1 MENRFVL
8 RDSIPDERRIVDRRI
23 FLQTVLAAAGGF
35 TCNVSGGNRNS
46 ATGPKQKP
54 PNFIIIF
61 VDDQGYQDLGCYG
74 SPKIKT
80 PRIDRM
86 AAEGIR
92 FTDFYVAAPICSP
105 SRAAL
110 MTGCYPS
117 RVGLGNWVQRPDS
130 RIGIHPDEITLP
142 EMLKRAG
149 YATAC
154 IGKWHLGFLPPFVP
168 TSQGFDYYFGLYHNL
183 DLEADYLADEGGV
196 PILRNGEVVKRPADP
211 AELTELYTEEA
222 VRFIRGNRDKPF
234 FLYLPHT
241 MAHQPLGVS
250 ERFKGKS
257 AGGLYGDVIECLD
270 WSTGRILDVLRELEL
285 DRRTIVVYTSDN
297 GPGPGASALPLRGR
311 KLTTYEGGLRV
322 PCIVWGPGTVACGQ
336 VCHELVTSMDFYP
349 TFARLAGAELP
360 ADRVIDGR
368 DIGPLLTDP
377 AKAKSPHD
385 AFFYHGSL
393 GELVAVRSGKWKLF
407 LNPQPALYDLDADI
421 GEQHNVVRGNGVV
434 VRELRDKAIAFQED
448 MRRNSR
454 PAGMGS

>member
-1 MENRFVL
+1 MNR
-8 RDSIPDERRIVDRRI
+8 RS
-23 FLQTVLAAAGGF
+23 FLQTILAAAAG
-35 TCNVSGGNRNS
+35 S
-46 ATGPKQKP
+46 AGCSFDDRSKSAANGSNAKP

-74 SPKIKT
+74 SPNIRT
-80 PRIDRM
+80 PCIDRM
-86 AAEGIR
+86 AAEGVR

-110 MTGCYPS
+110 LTGCYPT

-130 RIGIHPDEITLP
+130 CLGIHPDEITLA
-142 EMLKRAG
+142 ELLGQKG

-154 IGKWHLGFLPPFVP
+154 VGKWHLGFQPPFVP

-196 PILRNGEVVKRPADP
+196 PILRNDKVVKRPANP

-222 VRFIRGNRDKPF
+222 IRFINRSKDRPF

-241 MAHQPLGVS
+241 MAHQPLGIS
-250 ERFKGKS
+250 EKFRGKS

-270 WSTGRILDVLRELEL
+270 WSTGRILDTLRQLEL
-285 DRRTIVVYTSDN
+285 DRRTIVIYTSDN

-322 PCIVWGPGTVACGQ
+322 PCIAWGPGYVAGGK
-336 VCHELVTSMDFYP
+336 VCRELVTSMDFYP
-349 TFARLAGAELP
+349 TFANMAGAGLP
-360 ADRVIDGR
+360 SDRVIDGS
-368 DIGPLLTDP
+368 DIGPLLAEPD
-377 AKAKSPHD
+377 KAKSAHE
-385 AFFYHGSL
+385 AFFYHGNL

-407 LNPQPALYDLDADI
+407 LNPQPALYNLERDI
-421 GEQHNVVRGNGVV
+421 AEQQNVVKGNGAI
-434 VRELRDKAIAFQED
+434 VRELRNKAVAFQED
-448 MRRNSR
+448 MRRNMR
-454 PAGMGS
+454 PAGQMR

>member
-1 MENRFVL
+1 M
-8 RDSIPDERRIVDRRI
+8 
-23 FLQTVLAAAGGF
+23 LAAAAGS
-35 TCNVSGGNRNS
+35 TARDLYARSES
-46 ATGPKQKP
+46 AAQRSNAEP
-54 PNFIIIF
+54 PNVIIIF
-61 VDDQGYQDLGCYG
+61 VDDQGYRDLGCYG
-74 SPKIKT
+74 SPNIKT
-80 PRIDRM
+80 PHIDRM
-86 AAEGIR
+86 AKEGVR

-130 RIGIHPDEITLP
+130 RIGIHPDEITLA
-142 EMLKRAG
+142 ELLKRQG

-168 TSQGFDYYFGLYHNL
+168 ASQGFDYYFGLYHNL

-196 PILRNGEVVKRPADP
+196 PILRNGQVVKRPADP

-222 VRFIRGNRDKPF
+222 VEFIRRNKARPF

-257 AGGLYGDVIECLD
+257 AGGLFGDVIECLD
-270 WSTGRILDVLRELEL
+270 WSTGRILDTLRQLGL
-285 DRRTIVVYTSDN
+285 DRNTIVVYTSDN
-297 GPGPGASALPLRGR
+297 GPGPGGSALPLRGR

-322 PCIVWGPGTVACGQ
+322 PCIVWGPGYVAAGA
-336 VCHELVTSMDFYP
+336 VCSELATSMDFYP
-349 TFARLAGAELP
+349 TFAALAGAKVP
-360 ADRVIDGR
+360 SDRVIDGR
-368 DIGPLLTDP
+368 DIRPLLTEP
-377 AKAKSPHD
+377 ATAKSPHD

-407 LNPQPALYDLDADI
+407 LNPQPVLYDLEADI
-421 GEQHNVVRGNGVV
+421 SEKHDVVKGNGAV

-448 MRRNSR
+448 MRRNGR
-454 PAGMGS
+454 PAGQMP

>member
-1 MENRFVL
+1 MTGGVAGTL
-8 RDSIPDERRIVDRRI
+8 YGVD
-23 FLQTVLAAAGGF
+23 A
-35 TCNVSGGNRNS
+35 S
-46 ATGPKQKP
+46 AMDRSDDKA

-61 VDDQGYQDLGCYG
+61 TDDQGYQDVGCYG

-86 AAEGIR
+86 AAEGVR

-130 RIGIHPDEITLP
+130 RIGIGPDEVTLA
-142 EMLKRAG
+142 ELLKRKG

-168 TSQGFDYYFGLYHNL
+168 NSQGFDYYFGLYHNL
-183 DLEADYLADEGGV
+183 DLEADYLADQGGV
-196 PILRNGEVVKRPADP
+196 PILRNGKVVKRPADA

-222 VRFIRGNRDKPF
+222 IRFIRSKRQEPF
-234 FLYLPHT
+234 FLYLAHT
-241 MAHQPLGVS
+241 MPHMPLGIS

-257 AGGLYGDVIECLD
+257 KGGLYGDVIECLD
-270 WSTGRILDVLRELEL
+270 WSTGQILDTLRELKI

-322 PCIVWGPGTVACGQ
+322 PCIVWGPGHIAQGQ
-336 VCHELVTSMDFYP
+336 VCREMATSMDFYP
-349 TFARLAGAELP
+349 TFARLAGTEPP

-368 DIGPLLTDP
+368 DIGPLLAEPT
-377 AKAKSPHD
+377 KAKSPHD

-393 GELVAVRSGKWKLF
+393 GELSAVRSGKWKLF
-407 LNPQPALYDLDADI
+407 LTPQTALYDLEADI
-421 GEQHNVVRGNGVV
+421 GEQHDVLKGNGAI
-434 VRELRDKAIAFQED
+434 VRELRDKAIAFQGD
-448 MRRNSR
+448 MRRNTR
-454 PAGMGS
+454 PAGMVP

>member
-1 MENRFVL
+1 MM
-8 RDSIPDERRIVDRRI
+8 
-23 FLQTVLAAAGGF
+23 LAAAAG
-35 TCNVSGGNRNS
+35 S
-46 ATGPKQKP
+46 AGCSLGVRDKSVANGSNAKA
-54 PNFIIIF
+54 PNFVVIF

-80 PRIDRM
+80 PCIDRM
-86 AAEGIR
+86 AAEGVR

-110 MTGCYPS
+110 LTGCYPS
-117 RVGLGNWVQRPDS
+117 RVGMGNWVQRPDS
-130 RIGIHPDEITLP
+130 RLGIHPDEVTLA
-142 EMLKRAG
+142 ELLKDRG

-196 PILRNGEVVKRPADP
+196 PILRNGKVVKRPADP

-222 VRFIRGNRDKPF
+222 IRFINKSKDKPF

-241 MAHQPLGVS
+241 MAHQPLGIS
-250 ERFKGKS
+250 EKFRGKS

-270 WSTGRILDVLRELEL
+270 WSTGRILDTLRQLDL
-285 DRRTIVVYTSDN
+285 DRRTIVIYTSDN

-322 PCIVWGPGTVACGQ
+322 PCIAWGPGNVAGGK
-336 VCHELVTSMDFYP
+336 VCREMATSMDFYP
-349 TFARLAGAELP
+349 TFANMAGASLP
-360 ADRVIDGR
+360 KDRVIDGR
-368 DIGPLLTDP
+368 DIGPLLTEPDN
-377 AKAKSPHD
+377 AKSPHD
-385 AFFYHGSL
+385 AFFYHGNL

-407 LNPQPALYDLDADI
+407 LNPQPVLYNLELDIA
-421 GEQHNVVRGNGVV
+421 EQHNVVRGNGKI
-434 VRELRDKAIAFQED
+434 VRALRDKAIAFQED
-448 MRRNSR
+448 MRQNMRQ
-454 PAGMGS
+454 AGQVR

>member
-1 MENRFVL
+1 M
-8 RDSIPDERRIVDRRI
+8 
-23 FLQTVLAAAGGF
+23 LAAAAAG
-35 TCNVSGGNRNS
+35 S
-46 ATGPKQKP
+46 AGCSLGTRSKSAAKDSNTKP

-74 SPKIKT
+74 SPTIKT
-80 PRIDRM
+80 PCIDRM
-86 AAEGIR
+86 AAEGVR

-110 MTGCYPS
+110 LTGCYPA

-130 RIGIHPDEITLP
+130 RIGIHPDEVTLA
-142 EMLKRAG
+142 ELLRQKG

-196 PILRNGEVVKRPADP
+196 PILRNGQVVKRPADP
-211 AELTELYTEEA
+211 AELTELYTAEA
-222 VRFIRGNRDKPF
+222 IRFIRRSKDGPF

-241 MAHQPLGVS
+241 MAHQPLGIS
-250 ERFKGKS
+250 EKFKGKS
-257 AGGLYGDVIECLD
+257 EGGLYGDVIECLD
-270 WSTGRILDVLRELEL
+270 WSTGRILDTLRQLDL
-285 DRRTIVVYTSDN
+285 DRSTIVIYTSDN

-322 PCIVWGPGTVACGQ
+322 PCIAWGPGHVAGGK

-349 TFARLAGAELP
+349 TFANLSGARLP
-360 ADRVIDGR
+360 SDRVIDGR
-368 DIGPLLTDP
+368 DLGPLFAEPD
-377 AKAKSPHD
+377 KVKSPHD
-385 AFFYHGSL
+385 AFFYHGNL
-393 GELVAVRSGKWKLF
+393 GELAAVRSGKWKLF
-407 LNPQPALYDLDADI
+407 LNPQPVLYNLEEDI
-421 GEQHNVVRGNGVV
+421 AEQNNVFKGNAAI

-448 MRRNSR
+448 MRRNMR
-454 PAGMGS
+454 PAGQVR

>member
-1 MENRFVL
+1 MKTIRL
-8 RDSIPDERRIVDRRI
+8 LS
-23 FLQTVLAAAGGF
+23 TVILLTPCLAAAE
-35 TCNVSGGNRNS
+35 V
-46 ATGPKQKP
+46 K

-74 SPKIKT
+74 SSTIKT

-86 AAEGIR
+86 AAEGVR

-110 MTGCYPS
+110 LTGCYPS

-130 RIGIHPDEITLP
+130 RIGLHPDEITLA
-142 EMLKRAG
+142 ELLRQQG

-154 IGKWHLGFLPPFVP
+154 IGKWHLGFLPAFIP

-196 PILRNGEVVKRPADP
+196 PLLRNGTVVKRPADP
-211 AELTELYTEEA
+211 AELTELYTKEA
-222 VRFIRGNRDKPF
+222 IQFIRHNKDRPF

-241 MAHQPLGVS
+241 MAHTPLGVS
-250 ERFKGKS
+250 ERFQGRS

-270 WSTGRILDVLRELEL
+270 WSTGRILDTLRELEL

-297 GPGPGASALPLRGR
+297 GPGPRAASALPLRGR

-322 PCIVWGPGTVACGQ
+322 PCIVWGPGRVAGGGICR
-336 VCHELVTSMDFYP
+336 ELATSMDFYP
-349 TFARLAGAELP
+349 TFARLAGAALP
-360 ADRVIDGR
+360 AGRVIDGK
-368 DIGPLLTDP
+368 DIRPLLTDP
-377 AKAKSPHD
+377 TKARSPHD
-385 AFFYHGSL
+385 AFFYHGNL

-407 LNPQPALYDLDADI
+407 LNPQPILYDLESDI
-421 GEQHNVVRGNGVV
+421 GEQHNATKGNQAIVRD
-434 VRELRDKAIAFQED
+434 LRSKAIAFQED

-454 PAGMGS
+454 PAGEERDGGPPPR